1 MKVGTR
7 KESRSWHFSV
17 AQASFHSAEGPAAC
31 GSFYGSCSTVPLSP
45 QTRKPTAGDL
55 GTECAALPEHQTL
68 LRKTARLDRNQHS
81 GTAISSTC
89 RRTPGY
95 LQGGG
100 KKRLQ
105 KATAD
110 GNAGILPSA
119 AQLNKRKV
127 NGSVTIWPSVHG
139 PKRFP
144 VWDEGAGPSRALL
157 PWCRDPGS
165 CCSQKRTTA
174 CTAHS
179 RPCRLLSRKSIENQ
193 RIAVSS
199 ATNSHVGDPC
209 GQTGADRCQSRRSGQ
224 ETETLLIRASAT
236 THSPASQQVLQ
247 PTAEPQSTLIW
258 SVIPKDTRSKQPPS
272 PSPSR

>member
-1 MKVGTR
+1 MVGTR

-55 GTECAALPEHQTL
+55 GTECAALPEHQTFVEENSSARSKPT
-68 LRKTARLDRNQHS
+68 LRDGNFFHVSPDAGLSARRGQE
-81 GTAISSTC
+81 AVAE
-89 RRTPGY
+89 
-95 LQGGG
+95 
-100 KKRLQ
+100 
-105 KATAD
+105 ATAD
-110 GNAGILPSA
+110 GNAGILLSA

-165 CCSQKRTTA
+165 CCPQKRTTA

-236 THSPASQQVLQ
+236 TRQPANKSCNRQ
-247 PTAEPQSTLIW
+247 
-258 SVIPKDTRSKQPPS
+258 PS
-272 PSPSR
+272 PNRR